1 MRDESMPESYKTE
14 LLRAKML
21 VDLRRLAACDPWPA
35 NYESQGEV
43 SCRFELDGGLVIRC
57 RIDRLIKT
65 DDGRAFVID
74 YKYSPKT
81 RDKLTDENLLQGP
94 FYWLAAEKAFGLRTA
109 GMYYCALRDRL
120 EYAGWGEKPDCLEKA
135 AIEPF
140 SNEWLGAAI
149 ERSVRS
155 AREIAGGRIAP
166 DPSDLSRCRWCE
178 FRDVCRFE
186 GAAIAV
192 AEAAE

>member
-1 MRDESMPESYKTE
+1 LPYR
-14 LLRAKML
+14 
-21 VDLRRLAACDPWPA
+21 PA
-35 NYESQGEV
+35 DQTG
-43 SCRFELDGGLVIRC
+43 
-57 RIDRLIKT
+57 
-65 DDGRAFVID
+65 DGRAFVID

-94 FYWLAAEKAFGLRTA
+94 LYWLAAEKAFALHTA

-135 AIEPF
+135 AVEPF
-140 SNEWLGAAI
+140 TNQWLEAAV

-155 AREIAGGRIAP
+155 AGEIAAGRIAP
-166 DPSDLSRCRWCE
+166 DPSDLSRCRRCE

-192 AEAAE
+192 AEGA

>member
-1 MRDESMPESYKTE
+1 
-14 LLRAKML
+14 
-21 VDLRRLAACDPWPA
+21 
-35 NYESQGEV
+35 
-43 SCRFELDGGLVIRC
+43 
-57 RIDRLIKT
+57 
-65 DDGRAFVID
+65 
-74 YKYSPKT
+74 
-81 RDKLTDENLLQGP
+81 
-94 FYWLAAEKAFGLRTA
+94 
-109 GMYYCALRDRL
+109 L